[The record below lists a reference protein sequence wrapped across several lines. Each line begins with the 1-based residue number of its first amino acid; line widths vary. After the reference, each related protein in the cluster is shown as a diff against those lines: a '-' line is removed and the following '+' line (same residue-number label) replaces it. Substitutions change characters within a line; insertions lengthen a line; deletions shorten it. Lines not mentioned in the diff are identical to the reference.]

1 MILNDVLIA
10 VGGMVAVASAGAL
23 VVCVKHLWGAPQ
35 DGSSEWQSALADE
48 LPTLVLTSRPPA
60 ASRLTLARSLAL
72 EERAIAMR
80 TAVSLNAPAAAPV
93 EHEGATE
100 DAPEEGAIGTLR
112 GVLPSSDLLTFAEQ
126 VAGADDDWA
135 GFDRALVDYENAM
148 LTQREWPRGVDDRW
162 RPVESTQQRIDRWLS
177 EGGRGV
183 EHARSEAR
191 QAVSETW
198 DAPSREMP
206 LIERPD
212 AERVAEAALTA

>member
-10 VGGMVAVASAGAL
+10 VSGVVAVASAGTLA
-23 VVCVKHLWGAPQ
+23 VCVKRLWGVPEE
-35 DGSSEWQSALADE
+35 GGSEWASALADE
-48 LPTLVLTSRPPA
+48 LPTLAVTRRPPA
-60 ASRLTLARSLAL
+60 AQRLTLARSVAL

-80 TAVSLNAPAAAPV
+80 TAVSLGTAAAAPI
-93 EHEGATE
+93 EHVHVGATE
-100 DAPEEGAIGTLR
+100 DAPEDGAIGTLR
-112 GVLPSSDLLTFAEQ
+112 GVLPSPDLLTFAEQ

-135 GFDRALVDYENAM
+135 GFDRALIEYENA
-148 LTQREWPRGVDDRW
+148 LLQRQTWMSGPL
-162 RPVESTQQRIDRWLS
+162 ESTQQRIDRWLS

-191 QAVSETW
+191 QAISETW